1 MPGLFAVI
9 SGKTHAIPQH
19 IEVQGAEAIEAEL
32 ARQIAHDQEAERLFG
47 GSPTTEEE

>member
-9 SGKTHAIPQH
+9 NGKTHAIPQH

-32 ARQIAHDQEAERLFG
+32 ARQIAHDQEADHLFG
-47 GSPTTEEE
+47 ETPASE